1 MSFAQQA
8 GPPASDKQL
17 QYLLALVQK
26 AGYTDFREARHPLS
40 LTQRQARGKF
50 TRREA
55 SELIEQLLGLD
66 TAAGNPDPEPAP
78 ASASASA
85 APPEPS
91 QAAVPRGRTLRQL
104 PLERLVAELERRG
117 FRVVPADADST
128 AATPDQDGS
137 VNIP

>member
-26 AGYTDFREARHPLS
+26 SGYTDFREARHPLS
-40 LTQRQARGKF
+40 LTQRQARGRF

-55 SELIEQLLGLD
+55 SELIEQLLGGD
-66 TAAGNPDPEPAP
+66 TAAGNPDPAP
-78 ASASASA
+78 
-85 APPEPS
+85 ELS
-91 QAAVPRGRTLRQL
+91 QAAAPRGRTLRQL